1 MQLVALKLTSSSSCL
16 WNVFLLVEGEILSSW
31 CNVAVAWWST
41 AVKFLFQVYLRRTQ
55 FLALKSAWVKFLLC
69 SLVLN
74 CQPISR
80 LKRLFQTNSSNRTT
94 LKGKGT
100 FFKHLWSNSRPFQN
114 EVAVYRK
121 DQWYIFFPS
130 FTFPK
135 LIKNLSKQQCQSY
148 KLQWQPKYL
157 NFFCL

>member
-1 MQLVALKLTSSSSCL
+1 MQLVVLKLTSSSSCL
-16 WNVFLLVEGEILSSW
+16 WNVFLLVEGEVLSSW

-41 AVKFLFQVYLRRTQ
+41 AVKFLFQGIEFSLNK
-55 FLALKSAWVKFLLC
+55 LALKSAWVRFLLC

-74 CQPISR
+74 FQPISR

-114 EVAVYRK
+114 KIAVYRK
-121 DQWYIFFPS
+121 DQCYIFFPR

-135 LIKNLSKQQCQSY
+135 LIKNRSKRQCQSY

-157 NFFCL
+157 NFCCL